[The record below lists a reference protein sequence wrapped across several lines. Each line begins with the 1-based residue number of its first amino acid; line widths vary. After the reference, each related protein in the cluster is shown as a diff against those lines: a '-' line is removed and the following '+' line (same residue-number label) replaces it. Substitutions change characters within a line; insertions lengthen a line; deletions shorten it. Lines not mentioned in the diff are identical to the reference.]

1 MDRGCRKGMR
11 EKEAYIKRNAS
22 ARNARCVH
30 KKRFLC
36 YTATMLMVILN
47 NLPWFW
53 LIVVVL
59 CIVIESLTLA
69 LTTIWFA
76 FGALAMVFLS
86 LAPIPFRWQ
95 LFIFVVI
102 SLALL
107 IFTRPLAVKKLA
119 KKMPTN
125 ADSLIGKKVLATER
139 MTEFDKG
146 AVKALGIVWTARSE
160 SGETIEKGAE
170 CKIVRLEGNT
180 AVVVPI

>member
-1 MDRGCRKGMR
+1 MP
-11 EKEAYIKRNAS
+11 
-22 ARNARCVH
+22 
-30 KKRFLC
+30 
-36 YTATMLMVILN
+36 MLILN

-76 FGALAMVFLS
+76 CGAFAMIFLS
-86 LAPIPFRWQ
+86 LAPIPFKWQ
-95 LFIFVVI
+95 LFIFVAI

-107 IFTRPLAVKKLA
+107 IFTRPLAAKKLA

-125 ADSLIGKKVLATER
+125 ADSLIGKKVLVVQR

-146 AVKALGIVWTARSE
+146 AVKAGGIVWTARSE

-180 AVVVPI
+180 AVVVPVRTGSV